1 MEPNQ
6 EMQPWNEFERAL
18 GGLMGWMSKAKLTV
32 AKPPSEAMRLDKEGR
47 CHVTFDFEVD
57 GLEYAVP
64 LMIERKSGVGNGDGF
79 TLDVDHG
86 KRTFDLRPDGSPTGT
101 TPSELSRAAEEIAD
115 AMVETASGPSE

>member
-1 MEPNQ
+1 
-6 EMQPWNEFERAL
+6 
-18 GGLMGWMSKAKLTV
+18 
-32 AKPPSEAMRLDKEGR
+32 
-47 CHVTFDFEVD
+47 
-57 GLEYAVP
+57 
-64 LMIERKSGVGNGDGF
+64 MIERKSGVGNGDGF